1 MKKIRNQLR
10 IVDDIY
16 ALGLDGCILS
26 ISTDGVK
33 GKLKISHEKKTI
45 ITGFWPLSLKTIA
58 RKNIKKVVLRVQEGK
73 VWLIYTGTLVTV
85 DKDGERGLVHL
96 NDVNLVGQSTV
107 KAKIF
112 NHKMGPKG
120 VTYVEQQ
127 INLAVKSQ
135 VWREGV
141 EATIMTR
148 PDQSPFAKA
157 VRQNCKNRCIVT
169 NTKLKCMTEA
179 AHLTPHCDRGIP
191 DKSNG
196 LLMRRDIHALFDAH
210 EFAIH
215 PDTLFL
221 YFSKAATKEL
231 GDAIKFNRLTQEQ
244 LESPIDKNN
253 LRERWAIF
261 CNQHSL
267 K

>member
-1 MKKIRNQLR
+1 MKKARSQLR

-33 GKLKISHEKKTI
+33 GKLKISHDKKTI

-58 RKNIKKVVLRVQEGK
+58 RKNIRKVVLRVQEGQ
-73 VWLIYTGTLVTV
+73 VWLVYTGTLVTV

-96 NDVNLVGQSTV
+96 KDVNLVGQSTV

-120 VTYVEQQ
+120 VTYVEHQ
-127 INLAVKSQ
+127 INLTEKPQ

-141 EATIMTR
+141 ETIIMTR

-179 AHLTPHCDRGIP
+179 AHLTPHCNRGVP
-191 DKSNG
+191 DKRNG

-215 PDTLFL
+215 PDTLCL
-221 YFSKAATKEL
+221 HFSKAALKEL
-231 GDAIKFNRLTQEQ
+231 GDAIKFKKLTQEQ
-244 LESPIDKNN
+244 LESPIDNSN
-253 LRERWAIF
+253 LWERWEIF
-261 CNQHSL
+261 CNQHPI